1 MWRTITGSTSQK
13 RSIKG
18 ISCFLDASPHHFLLT
33 LEIIWGF
40 SLFSSSLAF
49 FIWSSVLLSEHLN
62 THYSALFKR
71 ESNVIQ
77 QNWWIRFCF
86 VLLFFLFFCTWDYL
100 RLALRSVGGDWP
112 CRWRPRCAQVRGLE
126 VWHGRL
132 LVDFLQSVSVDSKR
146 EGFWRQLKVWQNT

>member
-1 MWRTITGSTSQK
+1 M
-13 RSIKG
+13 
-18 ISCFLDASPHHFLLT
+18 T
-33 LEIIWGF
+33 LPY
-40 SLFSSSLAF
+40 
-49 FIWSSVLLSEHLN
+49 SSVNLMLYN
-62 THYSALFKR
+62 KTG
-71 ESNVIQ
+71 ESGS
-77 QNWWIRFCF
+77 
-86 VLLFFLFFCTWDYL
+86 VLCSFFFFFCTWDYL